1 MGRRGDEKYALYCT
15 GSCAG
20 SKENGFADVPK
31 EL

>member
-1 MGRRGDEKYALYCT
+1 MDRRGDENYALYRT

>member
-1 MGRRGDEKYALYCT
+1 MGRRGDENYALYRT

-20 SKENGFADVPK
+20 SKENGFTDVPE

>member
-1 MGRRGDEKYALYCT
+1 MGRRGDENYALYRT

-20 SKENGFADVPK
+20 SKENGFADISK